1 MAEALLNRIDSKNFQ
16 AVSAGTSRGLLHPL
30 TVEVL
35 KEVGIELSRKPRKHV
50 QDFRDE
56 KFDFVIALDES
67 SAGAYR
73 SSEPTETIH
82 WRIDDPASM
91 DLGEPEK
98 QLRAF
103 RMVRDQIA
111 QRLRLFVIV
120 HVRSQTASQLTTLS
134 MTTGA
139 R

>member
-1 MAEALLNRIDSKNFQ
+1 MKEIGIDLSQKATRHVADFKGNNF
-16 AVSAGTSRGLLHPL
+16 
-30 TVEVL
+30 
-35 KEVGIELSRKPRKHV
+35 
-50 QDFRDE
+50 DYM
-56 KFDFVIALDES
+56 IALDEN
-67 SAGAYR
+67 SARAYQN
-73 SSEPTETIH
+73 SDHTETIH

-120 HVRSQTASQLTTLS
+120 HLRSQTASQLTTLS